1 MTLLVTLAFNALLI
15 SIIYLVLNRKLE
27 KNITPEAFLEKVRSE
42 VQTVIVELNDTTDRN
57 VTILEER
64 VRSLQGVIKRADKQL
79 TLLQGEVEKHKES
92 SEVYTH
98 LRRAGRIVSATGVS
112 AQQKREGA
120 TVDAAGLE
128 SRATVARSK
137 EKQEEAEIPLEQRVI
152 NLHNQGIAP
161 VSIASRLKRT
171 TGEVELII
179 SLYER
184 KELS

>member
-1 MTLLVTLAFNALLI
+1 MTLLVTLAFNAFILG
-15 SIIYLVLNRKLE
+15 IIYLLLNRKVE

-42 VQTVIVELNDTTDRN
+42 VQSVIVELNDTTDRN

-64 VRSLQGVIKRADKQL
+64 VRSLQAVMKRSEKQL
-79 TLLQGEVEKHKES
+79 TLLQREVEKHRES

-98 LRRAGRIVSATGVS
+98 LRKAGRIVSTAKGETGSSSTKAGVATGVAEGSEAGGGSS
-112 AQQKREGA
+112 AG
-120 TVDAAGLE
+120 
-128 SRATVARSK
+128 
-137 EKQEEAEIPLEQRVI
+137 EAEPPLEQRVI

-161 VSIASRLKRT
+161 ASIASRLKRT

-184 KELS
+184 KEWA